1 MHNIL
6 LFQDPLSN
14 KFNKYGGLQYSS
26 AFTRD
31 SERKKEAGVSRKMRG
46 YFSVNQKSS
55 ILEEIYF

>member
-31 SERKKEAGVSRKMRG
+31 SERRSWGWPIASCRIHITK
-46 YFSVNQKSS
+46 VN
-55 ILEEIYF
+55 

>member
-31 SERKKEAGVSRKMRG
+31 SERKKEAGVG
-46 YFSVNQKSS
+46 PLQVVEYT
-55 ILEEIYF
+55 